1 LRVAAVEEWSTQVKE
16 VRCECDEGEGL
27 SIGPPPIFKGV
38 EAGALLGRWGLD
50 DSEDHE
56 TKTIGAE

>member
-38 EAGALLGRWGLD
+38 EAEHCSADGGSTTPR
-50 DSEDHE
+50 
-56 TKTIGAE
+56 TRRQRR